1 MKLNCNKNEL
11 YKLVSLAESSTNK
24 NLTLI
29 ALSSILLRTGK
40 NQLFIISTNL
50 EVAFEGSL
58 AASVDEDGEILSPG
72 KTLLSVL
79 YAMPDEEVYLNSAGG
94 NLKIVSKTSSVN
106 LKCLNMEEFPTI
118 PKIKKENHFQISYS
132 SLIEALKNTIIA
144 TATNYTKPELASV
157 YMFSQGKLPLTL
169 VATDSFRLAEQKT
182 NITHPSLA
190 LLLPQKTCQE
200 VISIFEDSGDD
211 IDITFNKNQI
221 LFQNKKISFLSR
233 LTEGKFPEYQTIIP
247 KSFDTQVFT
256 DKNQILNAVR
266 AAGIFSSK
274 LSEVTIAVDGD
285 KGILGIKSSNAE
297 TGEYESNYQTKISGA
312 SVEANFNYH
321 YLLEALQTISNQK
334 VFMGFNG
341 PQKAVLIRGADDAGY
356 LHLVMPMRGN

>member
-1 MKLNCNKNEL
+1 MKLSCNKNEL
-11 YKLVSLAESSTNK
+11 YKLVSLAERSTNK
-24 NLTLI
+24 NPTLI

-79 YAMPDEEVYLNSAGG
+79 YAMPDEEVDLNSAGG

-118 PKIKKENHFQISYS
+118 PKIKKENHFQ
-132 SLIEALKNTIIA
+132 
-144 TATNYTKPELASV
+144 
-157 YMFSQGKLPLTL
+157 
-169 VATDSFRLAEQKT
+169 
-182 NITHPSLA
+182 
-190 LLLPQKTCQE
+190 KTCQE
-200 VISIFEDSGDD
+200 VIRIFEDSGDD